1 MLISIDPKMS
11 NIQSQISNI
20 QSALQAAY
28 PADEANALAWWIAE
42 ELTGLS
48 RTELQFG
55 CKGTNFSSHMQE
67 IETII
72 DRLLH
77 FEPIQYIFGH
87 TLWNGLDL
95 KVTPSTLIPRPE
107 TAELVERINLKS
119 EILNLKSPIHV
130 LDVGTGS
137 GCIAIALKKAHP
149 EWSVTGIDISP
160 EAIEVA
166 RENARRNN
174 VDVHFE
180 VADIFSDQMTKYLNK
195 WYMVNDPYGK
205 ADRMNE
211 VNKEMVND
219 QMVNIVDAFNDT
231 YGPEWFAD
239 STYAGIVPGTYA
251 CEDHFTCAY
260 IGAQWD
266 YRRASQWINDD
277 NCGWGACYR
286 DHAGQLTM
294 GNTRDWSVQHGRIL
308 RQMGISY
315 VSCTAGM
322 MGEVSSQ
329 NSEFSLIDYVCGR
342 QRNPLTDANRQWL
355 GEYLAQG
362 GKLLLSTDHFSA
374 IDVQWAKRHLHASYY
389 AAKATRSGRIVR
401 PNHRPYRL
409 LMEPNETQLFTCTPE
424 ALRPEDANAARY
436 ASYEDMRCPAAVS
449 SPNTLVYG
457 FPLES
462 VIDFDKIYRQSIEFL
477 LK

>member
-1 MLISIDPKMS
+1 MS

-119 EILNLKSPIHV
+119 EILNLKSQIHV

-137 GCIAIALKKAHP
+137 GCIAISLKKAHP

-160 EAIEVA
+160 EAVEVA

-195 WYMVNDPYGK
+195 WYMVND
-205 ADRMNE
+205 
-211 VNKEMVND
+211 
-219 QMVNIVDAFNDT
+219 QMVNIVVSNPPYICESEKVSMKSNVLDYEPSTALFVPDSDPLLFYRRIAELQTRRSPNSKQGGAQT
-231 YGPEWFAD
+231 PKPLFLFFEINEAYGPQLSAMLEN
-239 STYAGIVPGTYA
+239 
-251 CEDHFTCAY
+251 
-260 IGAQWD
+260 IGYTDIQIHKD
-266 YRRASQWINDD
+266 IYGKD
-277 NCGWGACYR
+277 
-286 DHAGQLTM
+286 
-294 GNTRDWSVQHGRIL
+294 RI
-308 RQMGISY
+308 I
-315 VSCTAGM
+315 
-322 MGEVSSQ
+322 
-329 NSEFSLIDYVCGR
+329 
-342 QRNPLTDANRQWL
+342 
-355 GEYLAQG
+355 
-362 GKLLLSTDHFSA
+362 
-374 IDVQWAKRHLHASYY
+374 
-389 AAKATRSGRIVR
+389 
-401 PNHRPYRL
+401 
-409 LMEPNETQLFTCTPE
+409 E
-424 ALRPEDANAARY
+424 ARMAR
-436 ASYEDMRCPAAVS
+436 
-449 SPNTLVYG
+449 
-457 FPLES
+457 
-462 VIDFDKIYRQSIEFL
+462 
-477 LK
+477 

>member
-1 MLISIDPKMS
+1 MS

-137 GCIAIALKKAHP
+137 GRIAIALKKAHP

-166 RENARRNN
+166 KENARRNN
-174 VDVHFE
+174 VEVDFY

-195 WYMVNDPYGK
+195 WYMVNEK
-205 ADRMNE
+205 
-211 VNKEMVND
+211 MVND
-219 QMVNIVDAFNDT
+219 QMVNIVVSNPPYICESEKVSMKSNVLDYEPSTALFVPDSDPLLFYRRIAELQTRRSPNSKQGEAQT
-231 YGPEWFAD
+231 PKPLFLFFEINEAYGP
-239 STYAGIVPGTYA
+239 
-251 CEDHFTCAY
+251 
-260 IGAQWD
+260 
-266 YRRASQWINDD
+266 
-277 NCGWGACYR
+277 
-286 DHAGQLTM
+286 QL
-294 GNTRDWSVQHGRIL
+294 
-308 RQMGISY
+308 
-315 VSCTAGM
+315 
-322 MGEVSSQ
+322 
-329 NSEFSLIDYVCGR
+329 
-342 QRNPLTDANRQWL
+342 
-355 GEYLAQG
+355 
-362 GKLLLSTDHFSA
+362 SA
-374 IDVQWAKRHLHASYY
+374 
-389 AAKATRSGRIVR
+389 
-401 PNHRPYRL
+401 
-409 LMEPNETQLFTCTPE
+409 M
-424 ALRPEDANAARY
+424 
-436 ASYEDMRCPAAVS
+436 
-449 SPNTLVYG
+449 
-457 FPLES
+457 LES
-462 VIDFDKIYRQSIEFL
+462 IGYTDIQIHKDIYGKDRIIEARMAR
-477 LK
+477 